1 LLRTTRPKKSAMID
15 RVTKLPKSLQ
25 PHARTV
31 RLPSRTGEEIPAL
44 LIHPDWTTPAPVTIW
59 MHGRTAHK
67 ELDPGR
73 YQRWLRAGI
82 AACAIDLP
90 GHGERADAEKQSAEH
105 TLPMAR
111 QAVGEIDSV
120 VEALAHPQY
129 AGAFDI
135 DRMGIGGMSAGGIV
149 ALRRLCDPHPFVC
162 AAVEGTSGSLERML
176 QHPERHGRTLLD
188 EMNPIR
194 NLAHWRPI
202 PLLAL
207 HSEADAWV
215 PVDGMRDFISALR
228 DHYRARGA
236 DESMIELVTW
246 PETGAP
252 YEHLGFGRVSND
264 AKNTQTAFLK
274 RRLSPASA

>member
-1 LLRTTRPKKSAMID
+1 MID
-15 RVTKLPKSLQ
+15 RFTKLPKSLQ

-31 RLPSRTGEEIPAL
+31 RLPSRIAEEIPAL
-44 LIHPDWTTPAPVTIW
+44 LIHPDWTTPAPVAIW
-59 MHGRTAHK
+59 IHGRTAHK

-90 GHGERADAEKQSAEH
+90 GHGERADDEKQNAQN
-105 TLPMAR
+105 TLPVTR
-111 QAVGEIDSV
+111 QAVREIDSV
-120 VEALAHPQY
+120 VEALADPRY
-129 AGAFDI
+129 AGVFDI
-135 DRMGIGGMSAGGIV
+135 DRMAIGGMSAGGIV

-162 AAVEGTSGSLERML
+162 AAVEGTSGSLEQML
-176 QHPERHGRTLLD
+176 KHPEHHGRALLD
-188 EMNPIR
+188 EMNPIK
-194 NLAHWRPI
+194 NLGAWRPV
-202 PLLAL
+202 PLLVL

-215 PVDGMRDFISALR
+215 PIAGMRDFLAALR

-236 DESMIELVTW
+236 DESMIELITW

-274 RRLSPASA
+274 RHLLPGSA